1 MSIFGTVLIVVGLF
15 FTAFSAL
22 GLLRLPDFFTRV
34 HAVSKNETLGITLL
48 LLGLIAHE
56 GASLVSLKLALIAV
70 FVFIA
75 NPVGAHVLTRAAL
88 RSGLMP
94 WTRETKP
101 ATESRGGEAD

>member
-1 MSIFGTVLIVVGLF
+1 MSILGTVLIVVGLF

-22 GLLRLPDFFTRV
+22 GLVRLPDFFTRV

-94 WTRETKP
+94 WTRGATP
-101 ATESRGGEAD
+101 APKGDGEAR